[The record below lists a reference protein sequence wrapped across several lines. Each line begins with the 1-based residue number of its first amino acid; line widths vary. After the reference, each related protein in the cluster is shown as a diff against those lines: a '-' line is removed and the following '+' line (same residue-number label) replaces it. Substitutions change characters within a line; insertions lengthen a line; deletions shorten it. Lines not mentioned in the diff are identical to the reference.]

1 MLPELKNLKDVKTNT
16 ENIQVTEYINQYAR
30 KILINSLYGALGTPY
45 FRFYDIRNAEA
56 VTLTGQ
62 LIIKW
67 GERAISRKLDSVLG
81 TDGHDYGIY
90 GDTDSTYIDIDDIV
104 TKKIEKLFPDITFEE
119 KIDKIDKF
127 CDNVIQPVI
136 NKAYE
141 ELKEYTN
148 SYMHCIFMDRE
159 VIASSG
165 FWTAKKKY
173 AVVMWDS
180 EGDRF
185 YDKSGKMTYDIK
197 IKGLETKRSSTP
209 LYSQK
214 VLNKSIE
221 KILFEDEKSLQ
232 EYVKTVKKDYCNQ
245 ELESI
250 AQISSVNNF
259 DKYID
264 EASWTPLKGAG
275 INHKAACAYN
285 KLASKVKGLELIKP
299 GNKLYMV
306 RLQMPNPIGEVFGWP
321 SGTKIPKEFGLDIR
335 SMLDEHTMIDKG
347 FLSPLE
353 LMCKGVGWEYEKKE
367 SLTNL
372 LGI

>member
-1 MLPELKNLKDVKTNT
+1 MLPELEKLTKIKKST
-16 ENIQVTEYINQYAR
+16 ENISVTEYIRQYAR

-67 GERAISRKLDSVLG
+67 GERAISQKINEILG
-81 TDGHDYGIY
+81 TVDKDYGIY

-104 TKKIEKLFPDITFEE
+104 TQKIEKLFPGISFED

-127 CDNVIQPVI
+127 CVSVIQPVI
-136 NKAYE
+136 DKAYQD
-141 ELKEYTN
+141 LKEYTN

-185 YDKSGKMTYDIK
+185 YDDQGKMTYDIK

-209 LYSQK
+209 GFSQK
-214 VLNKSIE
+214 TLNKSIE
-221 KILFEDEKSLQ
+221 KILLEDEKSLQ
-232 EYVKTVKKDYCNQ
+232 EYVKEVKKIYNDQ
-245 ELESI
+245 PLEDI

-264 EASWTPLKGAG
+264 ENTWTPLKGAG

-285 KLASKVKGLELIKP
+285 KLAENVKGLELIKP
-299 GNKLYMV
+299 GNKLYIV
-306 RLQMPNPIGEVFGWP
+306 RLKMPNPVGEVFGWP
-321 SGTKIPKEFGLDIR
+321 SGTKVPHEFNLDIK
-335 SMLDEHTMIDKG
+335 SMLDDKMMIEKG
-347 FLSPLE
+347 FISPLE
-353 LMCKGVGWEYEKKE
+353 LMCKGVGWSYEKRE

>member
-1 MLPELKNLKDVKTNT
+1 MLPNIEELKKIKEYT
-16 ENIQVTEYINQYAR
+16 ENIQITEYVNQYAR
-30 KILINSLYGALGTPY
+30 KIMINQLYGALGTPY

-67 GERAISRKLDSVLG
+67 GERAISRKLDEVLG
-81 TDGHDYGIY
+81 TVNKDYGIY

-104 TKKIEKLFPDITFEE
+104 TQKIEKIFPGISLED

-127 CDNVIQPVI
+127 CNNVIQPVI

-141 ELKEYTN
+141 ELKSYTN

-185 YDKSGKMTYDIK
+185 YDKDGKMTYDIK
-197 IKGLETKRSSTP
+197 IRGLETKRSSTP
-209 LYSQK
+209 FYSQK

-221 KILFEDEKSLQ
+221 KILFEDENALQ
-232 EYVKTVKKDYCNQ
+232 EYVKSVKKDYCKQ
-245 ELESI
+245 PLEDI

-264 EASWTPLKGAG
+264 ESTWTPLKGAG

-285 KLASKVKGLELIKP
+285 RLAQNVKGLELIKP
-299 GNKLYMV
+299 GNKLYIV
-306 RLQMPNPIGEVFGWP
+306 RLKMPNSIGEVFGWP
-321 SGTKIPKEFGLDIR
+321 SGTKIPKEFNLDIN
-335 SMLDEHTMIDKG
+335 SILDENQMIEKG

-353 LMCKGVGWEYEKKE
+353 LMCNGVGWQKEKKE
-367 SLTNL
+367 SLIDL